1 MRIITQLFE
10 NSSDKHKRSKIRLL
24 LLLLFGSSL
33 GVSAAE
39 FKHTD
44 GWSSSLSGAV
54 SIGTSI
60 RNQTPDSE
68 LFSPANGLRLGD
80 AGGTGGSNTDSGNL
94 NYDKGDAFST
104 LLKANFDWA
113 LTNGTAGSFVRVKA
127 WYDFALKDN
136 AVRMGNGASGFAM
149 GRPLSD
155 AGFDPLQK
163 FSGVQVM
170 DAYVYNSFDVS
181 GSPMQVRLGSQVI
194 NWGESLF
201 IQGLNQIAP
210 IDLSALRKPGVELK
224 DAFLPVDAVSMNLGL
239 GEGKSVEAF
248 YQYNWRPANIDSC
261 GTYWS
266 PVEFQLT
273 HRSGGP
279 CSSVLTTVLTS
290 NATAVTPSQDS
301 GYGRFVPMGE
311 GREGEDSG
319 QFGLGFRFPVD
330 AVDGE
335 VGLFAMTFSS
345 RVPYVSGRSG
355 SDLRNIASGALA
367 DVLNPANPSYGGLR
381 LVNPIQRQAILASAL
396 NLSVIPGTGVWEY
409 PSDIKMYGVSLST
422 NLAGWSLG
430 AELSHSP
437 NYPVQINAADLLYGL
452 LYAQGPMG
460 QAAIDAAAQ
469 PRTEVS
475 GYRRLQRTQV
485 QVNGIRVLPR
495 MLSSTQSVLVG
506 EVAVQHT
513 NVGSKTSGLRYGRAF
528 IFGIAEHDDY
538 NAGFVDAANPQLDGR
553 KADGFVTDY
562 SWGYRLR
569 LQLEYPGF
577 AGTSATLYP
586 TVSLSHDVS
595 GYSLDGQFIEG
606 RQTVGLGTRLNINK
620 VHNLEFNYVYYADSA
635 KYDPFRDRDYYSLV
649 LSTSF

>member
-1 MRIITQLFE
+1 MSDLDLVSDRFLGSTLRLAFAKALVLVSV
-10 NSSDKHKRSKIRLL
+10 SSA
-24 LLLLFGSSL
+24 
-33 GVSAAE
+33 SAAE
-39 FKHTD
+39 FQHTD
-44 GWSSSLSGAV
+44 GWSSSLSGNV
-54 SIGTSI
+54 SLGTSV
-60 RNQTPDSE
+60 RNQSPDSE
-68 LFSPANGLRLGD
+68 LFSAPDGNRVGET
-80 AGGTGGSNTDSGNL
+80 GGTGGSNTDSGNL

-104 LLKANFDWA
+104 LLKANVDWS
-113 LTNGTAGSFVRVKA
+113 LTNGTAGSFVRIKA

-136 AVRMGNGASGFAM
+136 AVRMGNGANGYVM
-149 GRPLSD
+149 GQPLSD
-155 AGFDPLQK
+155 SGFDPLQK
-163 FSGVQVM
+163 FSGVQIM
-170 DAYVYNSFDVS
+170 DAYVYNSFDLA
-181 GSPMQVRLGSQVI
+181 GAPAQFRLGRQVI

-224 DAFLPVDAVSMNLGL
+224 DAFIPVDAVSMNVGL
-239 GEGKSVEAF
+239 GNGKSLEGF

-266 PVEFQLT
+266 PVEFQLST
-273 HRSGGP
+273 SSGGP
-279 CSSVLTTVLTS
+279 CSTALTTLSVS
-290 NATAVTPSQDS
+290 NADAVTNPESP
-301 GYGRFVPMGE
+301 GYLAYVPIGPGRDG
-311 GREGEDSG
+311 DHSN
-319 QFGLGFRFPVD
+319 QFGLGLRLPVD

-335 VGLFAMTFSS
+335 IGLYGMVFSS

-355 SDLRNIASGALA
+355 SDLRAISQGPLGEA
-367 DVLNPANPSYGGLR
+367 LNPRGFI
-381 LVNPIQRQAILASAL
+381 NPIQNQVAGAAAL
-396 NLSVIPGTGVWEY
+396 GVSLIPGTGFWEY
-409 PSDIKMYGVSLST
+409 PSDIQMYGISLST
-422 NLAGWSLG
+422 NLAGWSVG
-430 AELSHSP
+430 AEVSHSP
-437 NYPVQINAADLLYGL
+437 NYPAQINAADLLYGL
-452 LYAQGPMG
+452 VFAQGPMG
-460 QAAIDAAAQ
+460 QAAVDAAAT

-475 GYRRLQRTQV
+475 GYKRLKRTQL

-495 MLSSTQSVLVG
+495 MLSSSQSVLVG

-513 NVGSKTSGLRYGRAF
+513 NVGSKASDLRFGRAF
-528 IFGIAEHDDY
+528 IFGIASHDDY
-538 NAGFVDAANPQLDGR
+538 SAGFVNAVNPQLDGR